1 MGTSAIGIRAT
12 EEGIRRVDLDLDL
25 DLSLGLASVHTAI
38 VEDTITEEDTT
49 TKIAMVDTGI
59 KQAIQDSYN

>member
-12 EEGIRRVDLDLDL
+12 EEGIRRVDLDL